1 MSGAA
6 MARERKPIE
15 LRPVEEAPIRE
26 EEIVRL
32 EKDAVVVKV
41 VQERVET
48 RPAPEA
54 RLEVPDHS
62 EAETKR
68 THEPGVEVLIEGET
82 ATSLADE
89 HSWGSTEAAKNPL
102 PWGWF
107 ALLGVAL
114 AGAVV
119 WSVSRMV
126 EGKGEVTEARQEAD
140 TKVTTAEMSDDK
152 LAAQLDRLEAV
163 VRKYCEASTVEEMA
177 RWVRHSER
185 VRPLMDKYYAA
196 NPLQPLGFRRQKDFQ
211 GAMLGAK
218 TSFWVVKVETGA
230 GKTKALLV
238 EEAEDGTFGVDWETA
253 VVYQPMPWDEY
264 AKTRPK
270 GSRLD
275 FRVHV
280 TRDNFFSH
288 EFANADQW
296 ACYRLNIPGSEETL
310 WGYVPKGGQ
319 RDMILANLLDHNP
332 DPNKAAAVVLRLSL
346 PEQLESRRGVIID
359 KVLSTR
365 WLYIETP
372 ED

>member
-1 MSGAA
+1 

-68 THEPGVEVLIEGET
+68 THEPGVEVLIEGE
-82 ATSLADE
+82 AVAAVADE
-89 HSWGSTEAAKNPL
+89 NAWGTTEATKNPL

-107 ALLGVAL
+107 ALLGGVL
-114 AGAVV
+114 AGAIV

-126 EGKGEVTEARQEAD
+126 EGKNQVEGVRQMAD
-140 TKVTTAEMSDDK
+140 AKATSVEESDDK
-152 LAAQLDRLEAV
+152 IAAEIDRMTLV
-163 VRKYCEASTVEEMA
+163 VRRFCEATSVEEMV
-177 RWVRHSER
+177 RWVRHPDR
-185 VRPLMDKYYAA
+185 VRPLMERYYAA
-196 NPLQPLGFRRQKDFQ
+196 NPLQPLGYRRQKDLQ
-211 GAMLGAK
+211 GAMLGAANN
-218 TSFWVVKVETGA
+218 FWVVKVETSS
-230 GKTKALLV
+230 GKTKPLLV
-238 EEAEDGTFGVDWETA
+238 EEGKGGTFGVDWETA

-264 AKTRPK
+264 ARTRPK

-280 TRDNFFSH
+280 ARDNLFSH
-288 EFANADQW
+288 EFANSDQW
-296 ACYRLNIPGSEETL
+296 SCYRLNVPGSEETL

-319 RDMILANLLDHNP
+319 RDTILASLLDRNP
-332 DPNKAAAVVLRLSL
+332 DPNKAVAVVLRLSL
-346 PEQLESRRGVIID
+346 PEQLTARRGVIID
-359 KVLSTR
+359 QVLSSR
-365 WLYIETP
+365 WLFVESP